1 MSFRHQLI
9 FLLFVSDFC
18 KATWEMIF
26 PAVALSRGMISA
38 DSSFCQAAGFFS
50 ETFIEATD
58 FAVFVIAL
66 HTALYV
72 FLPHK
77 QTGQEGGL
85 YPYRNWVF
93 TVWALLS
100 ILLASLVFA
109 GEGYVPLPNWCY
121 IPVKPIAWRMA
132 LTWGPRFFIIGF
144 VLVLYLALYIY
155 VKSRFRS
162 IRKDI
167 HHPSLLSEDLP
178 EPAGAAVG
186 REGRRPSQDAGIAM
200 LDTHGL
206 LGDVSEEA
214 PPQPPQSKSASA
226 SQRRHR
232 NFSAISLTSRR
243 TSSAPLEHPVLA
255 QDSAHGS
262 TPSPLPLD
270 IPAAEEL
277 TIGPFP
283 GQRHPDPTTTSTQ
296 QAHLNQPLTPMQEL
310 HKRHLLV
317 IRQLRLLF
325 IYPIVYLFLWIIP
338 FVLYVFQLSSESV
351 TKPIFVLHTIS
362 SGVIP
367 LHGFVDVMVFVTK
380 EKPYVRVSQW
390 IHDKRH
396 GGDPT
401 GGDRKGSTASVGSN
415 ASSSEGNY
423 TVQASLGHS
432 MNDAYLRRMDEDRQ
446 LREERN
452 EREERRERARGEGS
466 MSAEAD
472 ARWWDKYDL
481 ETGLSGEALTT
492 GQRGSSSAVATGTRR
507 GEQLKDGEMI
517 RMQTFTLM
525 DRLTGPESR
534 ESDRS
539 RRSKR

>member
-18 KATWEMIF
+18 KAAWEMIF
-26 PAVALSRGMISA
+26 PAVALSRGMINA
-38 DSSFCQAAGFFS
+38 ESSFCQAAGFFS

-72 FLPHK
+72 FLSHK
-77 QTGQEGGL
+77 QTGKEGGL
-85 YPYRNWVF
+85 YSYRGWVF
-93 TVWALLS
+93 TMWALLS

-132 LTWGPRFFIIGF
+132 LSWGPRFFIIGF

-155 VKSRFRS
+155 VKSQFRS
-162 IRKDI
+162 IRKDL
-167 HHPSLLSEDLP
+167 HRHSLLSEDLP

-186 REGRRPSQDAGIAM
+186 REGRQPSQDAGVAM

-214 PPQPPQSKSASA
+214 PAQPPQSKSTSA
-226 SQRRHR
+226 SERRDS
-232 NFSAISLTSRR
+232 NFGAITLSSRQ
-243 TSSAPLEHPVLA
+243 TSSAPLELPVHA

-262 TPSPLPLD
+262 TPSPFPLD

-277 TIGPFP
+277 TLGPFP
-283 GQRHPDPTTTSTQ
+283 GQQQSDPTTTSAQ
-296 QAHLNQPLTPMQEL
+296 QASLNQPLTPMQEL

-338 FVLYVFQLSSESV
+338 LVLYIFQLSSASV

-367 LHGFVDVMVFVTK
+367 MHGFVDVMVFVTK

-390 IHDKRH
+390 IHDKRY

-401 GGDRKGSTASVGSN
+401 GGDRKGSTASVGST

-423 TVQASLGHS
+423 AAQVSLGHS
-432 MNDAYLRRMDEDRQ
+432 TNDAYLRRMDEDRQ

-452 EREERRERARGEGS
+452 MREERRERARRKGS
-466 MSAEAD
+466 MSAEAE

-481 ETGLSGEALTT
+481 ETGLGGEVLTA
-492 GQRGSSSAVATGTRR
+492 GQGGSSSTVVTGTRR
-507 GEQLKDGEMI
+507 GEQLEDGEMI
-517 RMQTFTLM
+517 RMQTFTLTDM
-525 DRLTGPESR
+525 LNGPESR
-534 ESDRS
+534 ESDRL
-539 RRSKR
+539 RPKR